1 MKKIIYF
8 LFIAVF
14 CNSISAQND
23 TLKLTLNQALQLG
36 LANRFDVK
44 GNHLNIDIARDRL
57 IKSNKELLPDLSAN
71 GKLVYYGELQPSI
84 IPAGYLGFT
93 EPKKIAIGMK
103 NNTSFSLDLNYV
115 IYKPGL
121 YTDIK
126 IASNNLALEEESN
139 NKSDINIKIEIAEA
153 YDNTLLKSFQYEIA
167 LKNENRYKEYYDLT
181 RGKYGSGVILESD
194 MLLAEL
200 DYKNAIAS
208 TEKQKQDYMLS
219 TKNLRYKINI
229 PDQTVIILTDSL
241 HSSEEADRSDVLAA
255 DALTKRSEIKQL
267 AIEQAGNELQLKK
280 AKQNNLPSFSLF
292 ANYTQF
298 FQGPAFNYSN
308 NFYWA
313 PVNYIGVKLSLPL
326 IGNIKNINSVKEY
339 KLRSAQTD
347 FILKQK
353 TADIQYEV
361 QESITRLNNARQ
373 NLVTA
378 KDNYQLSQKVYELK
392 KQQYDSGSFSYE
404 KLLDTEKSLSATEQE
419 YISAVYSFLIA
430 KISYQKAIGDY

>member
-8 LFIAVF
+8 FFIAVF

-36 LANRFDVK
+36 LANRFDIK
-44 GNHLNIDIARDRL
+44 GNHLNIDIARNRL